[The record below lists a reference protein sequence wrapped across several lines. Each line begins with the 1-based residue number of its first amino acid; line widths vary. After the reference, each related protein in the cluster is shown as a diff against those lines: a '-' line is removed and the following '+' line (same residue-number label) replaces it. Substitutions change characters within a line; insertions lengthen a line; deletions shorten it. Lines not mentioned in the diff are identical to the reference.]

1 MGCRAHRKN
10 AEALNQGS
18 LATGFCRVPIFSIS
32 IVTLSPGLNQ
42 RGGFCAMP
50 TLCGVPVRMTVP
62 GNRVVLPL
70 AQAGGSGNE

>member
-32 IVTLSPGLNQ
+32 IVTLSPAFNHRGPAAGIVPSCKKAIEASVIELLVVQSGLNK
-42 RGGFCAMP
+42 
-50 TLCGVPVRMTVP
+50 
-62 GNRVVLPL
+62 
-70 AQAGGSGNE
+70 